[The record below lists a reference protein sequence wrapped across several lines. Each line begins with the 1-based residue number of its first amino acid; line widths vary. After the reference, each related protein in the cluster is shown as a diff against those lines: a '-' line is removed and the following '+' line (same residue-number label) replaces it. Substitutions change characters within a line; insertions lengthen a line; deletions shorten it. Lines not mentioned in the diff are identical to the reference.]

1 MQHLKKI
8 ESSKR
13 NIDQYS
19 KYYINL
25 STDTPDGVGQCIIP
39 VNNVRYNITFF
50 INLIKKKFYFNLL
63 IKYNKF

>member
-1 MQHLKKI
+1 MKKV

-13 NIDQYS
+13 DIDKKS

-39 VNNVRYNITFF
+39 INNIRYNIIIFF
-50 INLIKKKFYFNLL
+50 YKFNKKKNFIL
-63 IKYNKF
+63 IYW

>member
-1 MQHLKKI
+1 MKKI

-13 NIDQYS
+13 DIDKKS

-39 VNNVRYNITFF
+39 INNIRYNIIIFF

-63 IKYNKF
+63 IKYHKF